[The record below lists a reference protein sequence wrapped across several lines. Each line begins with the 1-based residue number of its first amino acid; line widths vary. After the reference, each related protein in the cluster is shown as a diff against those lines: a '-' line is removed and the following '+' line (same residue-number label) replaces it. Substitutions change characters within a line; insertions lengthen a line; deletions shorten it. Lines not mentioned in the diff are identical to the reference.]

1 MVSSGLSK
9 GLLLSLGMMGSLA
22 GCEEAPAEP
31 AGQAAQLT
39 AADAD
44 IYGVDGNETVNGIAF
59 VSAQSIFDRLAK
71 GEIGCFRYDQ
81 NDATCTGAFYARA
94 VLASAMEMQIF
105 YLEANYTAKQ
115 VLPYRTELK
124 GKYLC
129 ETTTEEN
136 IANWTLYYT
145 RNNIPKLSTEDTV
158 VETNVLETWRDSNR
172 RRLAATLGMEYC
184 YRFSQVTEGG
194 NPVPG
199 VFYQYTFIDGM
210 MQPQREM
217 VELSMFN
224 GADLEALRLRP
235 A

>member
-1 MVSSGLSK
+1 MASNGLSR
-9 GLLLSLGMMGSLA
+9 GMLLSLGMLGSLA
-22 GCEEAPAEP
+22 GCEEAPAGAE
-31 AGQAAQLT
+31 GQVAQVE

-44 IYGVDGNETVNGIAF
+44 IYGVDGYETVNGIDF
-59 VSAQSIFDRLAK
+59 VSAQSMFDRLAN

-94 VLASAMEMQIF
+94 VLAGAMEMQIF

-124 GKYLC
+124 GKFLC
-129 ETTTEEN
+129 ETTTEDD

-184 YRFSQVTEGG
+184 YRYSQVVDGG

-199 VFYQYTFIDGM
+199 VFYQYTFIDGV

-217 VELSMFN
+217 VELSLFH
-224 GADLEALRLRP
+224 GVDLESLRMRP
-235 A
+235 G